1 MYISFDISTSL
12 ALQVPKEVEN
22 FKEQEILGLSHCF
35 SSWNWLNYEKPSK
48 NGCYT
53 LSVPM
58 LRVRASA
65 ERYHIYPFI
74 PQYHSYSL
82 CKQTYHSIRNKH
94 IYLCITSVFTSVHW
108 YSLVHSFI
116 KPSSIRRLNS
126 NKEGYKLFNQ
136 PWVFLWITISS
147 LDPSRLGA
155 SS

>member
-1 MYISFDISTSL
+1 MNITSSIYVYL
-12 ALQVPKEVEN
+12 IYKKKKIPGVEN
-22 FKEQEILGLSHCF
+22 YQRCLFILKHLGG
-35 SSWNWLNYEKPSK
+35 
-48 NGCYT
+48 GCYT

-82 CKQTYHSIRNKH
+82 CKQTHHSIRNKH

-116 KPSSIRRLNS
+116 KPSSIRRLNMAQS
-126 NKEGYKLFNQ
+126 QTF
-136 PWVFLWITISS
+136 
-147 LDPSRLGA
+147 
-155 SS
+155 